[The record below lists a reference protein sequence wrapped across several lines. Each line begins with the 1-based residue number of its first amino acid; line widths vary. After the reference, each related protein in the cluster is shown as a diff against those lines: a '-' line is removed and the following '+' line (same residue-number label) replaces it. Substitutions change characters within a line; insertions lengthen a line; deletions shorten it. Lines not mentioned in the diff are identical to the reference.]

1 MRIFLEYIVNYLK
14 WLIFPQ
20 YLSNI
25 VEMKQS
31 DIFLKII
38 TKILDLIENG

>member
-1 MRIFLEYIVNYLK
+1 MRIFLEYIVNHLK
-14 WLIFPQ
+14 WLIFSQ

-25 VEMKQS
+25 VKIKQS